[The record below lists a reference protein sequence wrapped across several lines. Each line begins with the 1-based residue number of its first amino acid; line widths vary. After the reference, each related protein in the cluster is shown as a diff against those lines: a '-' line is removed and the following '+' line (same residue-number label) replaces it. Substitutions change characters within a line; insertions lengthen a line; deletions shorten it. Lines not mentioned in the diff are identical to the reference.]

1 MRKLLVIGVGC
12 GNPDH
17 LTVEAIRAL
26 NDADVFFIPDKGEEK
41 AGLRALRLAILE
53 RFVERSYRTVDLPMP
68 KRTDAGSGYRAT
80 VDDWHAAIA
89 ARYIALLEA
98 ELTQEETGALLVW
111 GDPALYDSTIRILE
125 RIRAGGFAFDFIV
138 IPGISSVQVL
148 AARHRI
154 ALNTIGGPVVVTTGR
169 RLAAGLPADADSVV
183 VMLDGEQTFARLA
196 DTDLEI
202 WWGAYL
208 GSANEI
214 LVSGRLEAVKD
225 EILAK
230 RADARAR
237 HGWIMDV
244 YLLRRRGDAETRAE
258 HDSD

>member
-1 MRKLLVIGVGC
+1 M
-12 GNPDH
+12 
-17 LTVEAIRAL
+17 
-26 NDADVFFIPDKGEEK
+26 
-41 AGLRALRLAILE
+41 
-53 RFVERSYRTVDLPMP
+53 
-68 KRTDAGSGYRAT
+68 
-80 VDDWHAAIA
+80 
-89 ARYIALLEA
+89 
-98 ELTQEETGALLVW
+98 
-111 GDPALYDSTIRILE
+111 
-125 RIRAGGFAFDFIV
+125 
-138 IPGISSVQVL
+138 
-148 AARHRI
+148 
-154 ALNTIGGPVVVTTGR
+154 
-169 RLAAGLPADADSVV
+169 
-183 VMLDGEQTFARLA
+183 GEQTFARLA